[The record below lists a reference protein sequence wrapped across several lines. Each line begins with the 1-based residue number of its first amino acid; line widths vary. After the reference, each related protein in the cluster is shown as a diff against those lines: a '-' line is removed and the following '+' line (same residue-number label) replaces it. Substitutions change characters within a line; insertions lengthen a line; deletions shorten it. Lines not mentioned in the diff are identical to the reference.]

1 MTEQSTAKELA
12 AALQTL
18 LAAQKVPTEAERVQA
33 GYEEAKRFVPD
44 LTIEQ
49 YEAEVDA
56 WRTQHCDYFMRL
68 PEALE
73 KGVIVDESIFDN
85 FEEASALMAKSKYV
99 LMHSKPWSAIIG
111 SNQYACVFDPI
122 TRHDLALN
130 GQLGTALGCAF
141 YTDAF
146 MAPHLKD
153 KSPETVGKVIF
164 VPRDTE

>member
-1 MTEQSTAKELA
+1 MTDKNAAKELA
-12 AALQTL
+12 DALQTI
-18 LAAQKVPTEAERVQA
+18 LAAQKIPTEAERVQA

-44 LTIEQ
+44 LTLEQ

-56 WRTQHCDYFMRL
+56 WRMQHCDYFIRL

-85 FEEASALMAKSKYV
+85 FEETAALLAKSKYV
-99 LMHSKPWSAIIG
+99 LMHSKPWSVIIG
-111 SNQYACVFDPI
+111 SNQYASIFDPI
-122 TRHDLALN
+122 TRYDLALN
-130 GQLGTALGCAF
+130 GILGTAIGCAF

-153 KSPETVGKVIF
+153 KSPETMGKVIF